1 VSQAP
6 QYQNAREPQLANHCV
21 DTAHPDNP
29 FAYPAIAHRADER
42 SPYFGAPWTYVSFPC
57 ADWPVQ
63 DRARYVGPWNRD
75 TASPILLVGTTTDP
89 ATPYRDAVSTSHEL
103 ANARLLTLDGW
114 GHTAFLQG
122 STCIDQYEAAY
133 LIDGTLPPR
142 GATCSPDSPPF
153 GPTSQ
158 TEAQRR
164 SAMPMPMPFLPAHF

>member
-1 VSQAP
+1 
-6 QYQNAREPQLANHCV
+6 
-21 DTAHPDNP
+21 
-29 FAYPAIAHRADER
+29 
-42 SPYFGAPWTYVSFPC
+42 
-57 ADWPVQ
+57 
-63 DRARYVGPWNRD
+63 
-75 TASPILLVGTTTDP
+75 
-89 ATPYRDAVSTSHEL
+89 VSTSHEL